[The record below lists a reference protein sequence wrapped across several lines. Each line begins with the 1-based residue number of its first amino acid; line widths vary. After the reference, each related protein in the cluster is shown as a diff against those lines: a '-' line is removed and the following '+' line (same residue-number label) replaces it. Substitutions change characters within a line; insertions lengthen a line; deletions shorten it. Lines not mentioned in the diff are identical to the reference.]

1 MHISKLFATLFYFI
15 FWYNFRLIFQIYDLE
30 SGSQLLSIVFETRPT
45 CIIVD
50 IPENNFFVGTADG
63 SIKLVSLL
71 DPPRNLNHHFDENRN
86 AVFSGHTKPITCMAL
101 STDEST
107 LVSGSK
113 DETIKLWYVTSRQC
127 LRTIPMRAVVTNVIV
142 KSVSKSFSSH
152 DFQPKCVLKDFQKSY
167 DQNTPETMDL
177 YCPNDLNSS
186 SSASSDSEDEVTA
199 LREKVVMLTHL
210 NEELFNFARGKTVEK
225 DDSSP
230 IRNEQ
235 KNDSISSK
243 RKQKKKKKS

>member
-1 MHISKLFATLFYFI
+1 M
-15 FWYNFRLIFQIYDLE
+15 E

-50 IPENNFFVGTADG
+50 IPENNFFVGAADG

-71 DPPRNLNHHFDENRN
+71 DPPRNLEHHFDENRN
-86 AVFSGHTKPITCMAL
+86 AVLSGHTKPITCMAL

-113 DETIKLWYVTSRQC
+113 DETIKLWYVCSRQC

-142 KSVSKSFSSH
+142 KSVFKGFSSH
-152 DFQPKCVLKDFQKSY
+152 DYQPKCVLRDFQKSY

-186 SSASSDSEDEVTA
+186 SSESSDSEDEVTA
-199 LREKVVMLTHL
+199 LREKVTMLTHL
-210 NEELFNFARGKTVEK
+210 NEELFNFARGNTAETI
-225 DDSSP
+225 DSSP
-230 IRNEQ
+230 VPDEQ
-235 KNDSISSK
+235 KSDKIPFK
-243 RKQKKKKKS
+243 RKQKTKKKS